1 LPSNKKEGIIFGVFM
16 CSGMV
21 LVMSL
26 YNMILHGAHL
36 TFGAVVLQL
45 VGTFIIAFLVESF
58 VEPIARKLALSLPYD
73 QSIEKNFIIALGFC
87 MVPIMVLIMSIYGM
101 ILTSLMVG
109 LEGSLITAYLKTVG
123 LNLIVALPAQL
134 LLVGPISRM
143 LLAKYIKPQTQRAE
157 EMI

>member
-1 LPSNKKEGIIFGVFM
+1 
-16 CSGMV
+16 
-21 LVMSL
+21 
-26 YNMILHGAHL
+26 
-36 TFGAVVLQL
+36 
-45 VGTFIIAFLVESF
+45 
-58 VEPIARKLALSLPYD
+58 
-73 QSIEKNFIIALGFC
+73 
-87 MVPIMVLIMSIYGM
+87 MSIYGM